1 MEKVYYEVNQPGSY
15 GGIRHL
21 IRYSGSSAI
30 AASKTGYNRKM
41 RILYTAQFARDFLG
55 EKRSQKALMMY
66 FKLIWPICRI

>member
-1 MEKVYYEVNQPGSY
+1 MEKVYNEVNQPGSY
-15 GGIRHL
+15 GGIRPL
-21 IRYSGSSAI
+21 FAI
-30 AASKTGYNRKM
+30 VGRQLAASKTGYNRKM